1 MMDAADPDLSRL
13 AGYHSPPSPSEHSL
27 ALSLATHGNPILG
40 ISRQTVWRAVRR
52 AAKARS

>member
-1 MMDAADPDLSRL
+1 MDAADPGFARL
-13 AGYHSPPSPSEHSL
+13 AGYHSPSSPSERSL

-52 AAKARS
+52 AGRARS